1 MKGGMGVSFAFVF
14 AQLFLRTFGSFSK
27 DLELMK
33 TVSMF
38 TYWDYSA
45 AIFDTMFRVNDF
57 ALITAVSL
65 LIIAT
70 AIWVFKKKDIPT

>member
-1 MKGGMGVSFAFVF
+1 V
-14 AQLFLRTFGSFSK
+14 L
-27 DLELMK
+27 
-33 TVSMF
+33 

-45 AIFDTMFRVNDF
+45 AIFDTVFKVSDF
-57 ALITAVSL
+57 ALITIVSL